1 MRHVRIGPTLAA
13 LAIAAA
19 LISAAGPVGA
29 ADEIT
34 DEDLQWERLSRHARA
49 GMSLSMAADTVN
61 YYFIKRPDTLGR
73 NPGRAVMVMTRFEYL
88 ANELMRNNAM
98 NRSTK
103 VKLYEA
109 RNNVREAAG
118 LAADLSVNDAIM
130 SLRSLGK
137 LMDLQ
142 GLEADEQLQALK
154 SEWSEV
160 DLPYLQV
167 ALENNKIFDVDDSAT
182 ELASADFAATL
193 RAQLQNLSGLTT
205 DQLIAG
211 LGQALQSGAIDLAG
225 AAEAVAGA
233 IASGI
238 SVNLDSVAQ
247 GGGFGSFADAVSA
260 YNAQYGTNYTADQAR
275 QALGQ

>member
-1 MRHVRIGPTLAA
+1 
-13 LAIAAA
+13 
-19 LISAAGPVGA
+19 
-29 ADEIT
+29 
-34 DEDLQWERLSRHARA
+34 
-49 GMSLSMAADTVN
+49 
-61 YYFIKRPDTLGR
+61 
-73 NPGRAVMVMTRFEYL
+73 MVMTRFEYL
-88 ANELMRNNAM
+88 VNELMRNNAM

-160 DLPYLQV
+160 DLQYLQV
-167 ALENNKIFDVDDSAT
+167 ALENNKIFDVDDLAT

-211 LGQALQSGAIDLAG
+211 LGQALQSGANRPRRGRRGRCRRHCIRHLRQSGFGGPGRRLRLVCRRGIGLQRTVRNELHGGSG
-225 AAEAVAGA
+225 AAGIGA
-233 IASGI
+233 IAIGPRVAGGPI
-238 SVNLDSVAQ
+238 SPPPTGAPPDEQPAVDHKRHVVGDRANCPAQ
-247 GGGFGSFADAVSA
+247 SQKINGLV
-260 YNAQYGTNYTADQAR
+260 
-275 QALGQ
+275 L